1 MHQGQV
7 AQVKAHIDKYFQL
20 DIAALIAAA
29 YPDAGVDE
37 LIVGEYSA
45 KEFISISNKVFNQ
58 FREEIS
64 DTYVKALPYQYQF
77 HNEFGGGDL
86 HSDLANF
93 LAYVETKRFA
103 EALSHLSRLIH
114 YQATNGFW
122 EKSKR
127 KYFKASE
134 EALRAEK
141 ERIELVSHQL
151 ASATEKLSSILT
163 NLENSKEELS
173 NFTSIKQKE
182 LSEIESL
189 LSAARNHGSEI
200 TELHSAS
207 TATAERINSL
217 LLNADEKKLEAEA
230 LQKESRAELTKLKAT
245 LEKHAEII
253 EAQNI
258 EYQSLRESFEQKL
271 EFVDEKHQHFIER
284 NNYLNDLIGREVG
297 VSLFETF
304 KQRKLELNGS
314 ITFWKWAVP
323 VAAVATIV
331 WIFFLFGD
339 GSLDELKWQIILIN
353 SIKTLP
359 ALGLLLFSI
368 AQYTKERNFQE
379 EYAFKSA
386 VALTVNSYAEQL
398 ISDENKDA
406 LIMSSVNSIYKSPA
420 AAKTPKS
427 IDEKSLLSV
436 VREFSET
443 VKSLSSN
450 K

>member
-7 AQVKAHIDKYFQL
+7 AQVKAHIDKYFQM

-64 DTYVKALPYQYQF
+64 DVYVKALPYQYQF

-151 ASATEKLSSILT
+151 ASATEKLSGLLT
-163 NLENSKEELS
+163 NLENSKEGLS

-200 TELHSAS
+200 TELHSTS

-230 LQKESRAELTKLKAT
+230 LQKESRAELAKLKAT

-258 EYQSLRESFEQKL
+258 EYQSLRGSFEQKL

-297 VSLFETF
+297 ASLFETF

-314 ITFWKWAVP
+314 INFWKWAIP
-323 VAAVATIV
+323 VAAVATIA
-331 WIFFLFGD
+331 WIFFLFGN
-339 GSLDELKWQIILIN
+339 GSLEELKWQIILIN
-353 SIKTLP
+353 TIKTLP

-386 VALTVNSYAEQL
+386 VALTVNAYAEQL
-398 ISDENKDA
+398 ISSENKDA
-406 LIMSSVNSIYKSPA
+406 LIMSSVGAIYKSPA
-420 AAKTPKS
+420 VVKGAKVA
-427 IDEKSLLSV
+427 DERVLTAGFRELSESLRNLLS
-436 VREFSET
+436 
-443 VKSLSSN
+443 N

>member
-7 AQVKAHIDKYFQL
+7 TQVKAHIDKYFQM

-37 LIVGEYSA
+37 FIVGEYSA

-58 FREEIS
+58 FREELS

-151 ASATEKLSSILT
+151 DSATEKLSDLLT
-163 NLENSKEELS
+163 SLEASKEGLS

-182 LSEIESL
+182 LGEIESL

-200 TELHSAS
+200 TELHSTA

-217 LLNADEKKLEAEA
+217 LLNADEKKQEAET
-230 LQKESRAELTKLKAT
+230 LQKESRAELTKVKVI
-245 LEKHAEII
+245 LEKHEEII
-253 EAQNI
+253 EAQNT

-297 VSLFETF
+297 ASLFETF
-304 KQRKLELNGS
+304 KQRKHELNGS
-314 ITFWKWAVP
+314 INFWKWAIP
-323 VAAVATIV
+323 VAAVATII
-331 WIFFLFGD
+331 WIFFLFGN
-339 GSLDELKWQIILIN
+339 GNLDELKWQVILVN

-368 AQYTKERNFQE
+368 SQYTKERNFQE

-386 VALTVNSYAEQL
+386 VALTVNAYAEQL
-398 ISDENKDA
+398 INDENKDS
-406 LIMSSVNSIYKSPA
+406 LIMASVSSIYKSPVV
-420 AAKTPKS
+420 AKSHKA
-427 IDEKSLLSV
+427 IDEKTLLSTV
-436 VREFSET
+436 KDLSET
-443 VKSLSSN
+443 VKSFSSS